1 MCCRTNGPVAFLV
14 FGRKKRIS
22 NKLASHPGGFM
33 LDTLFK
39 VIFWASLPLQ
49 LVAAIYLVKPLLVLL
64 VYPWRKHRLQVPAPA
79 QGKERDFAAIV
90 TAHGDARFI
99 APLVDSLLK
108 QAHQRHVVYVVADEC
123 DVSDLRFDP
132 AQVVVLQ
139 PAPPLH
145 SKIRS
150 IRHALDH
157 LVREPDVV
165 VVFDADNL
173 VHPQYLVEVNR
184 LFNAGYRAVMG
195 HIRAKK
201 PQGSYAQL
209 DSAGEIYTN
218 FMYRKASMALG
229 CSSNIDGKGLAV
241 DYQVYKTIDYQ
252 HLLGGFD
259 KKVQAD
265 LALKVP
271 QIAYADTAYVYDEK
285 IPDAGALRKQRTRW
299 INAYFKYFGLNARVL
314 AHALATL
321 NLRLAYFGL
330 NLLQPPLFL
339 VIGAGIGGGLLS
351 LVWGWPALFAW
362 GVALSAFLFSIPA
375 VLWLE
380 GAGMAVWRAAFKVPN
395 FIWQQLLAMFKMKK
409 ANKSFMRTEHHQVLY
424 IDDVLPQADL
434 PAQRNPPVR

>member
-1 MCCRTNGPVAFLV
+1 
-14 FGRKKRIS
+14 
-22 NKLASHPGGFM
+22 M
-33 LDTLFK
+33 LETLFK
-39 VIFWASLPLQ
+39 VVFWASLPLQ
-49 LVAAIYLVKPLLVLL
+49 LVVAIYLAKPLLVLL
-64 VYPWRKHRLQVPAPA
+64 VYPWRRHRLRVPAPA
-79 QGKERDFAAIV
+79 QGGEHDFAAIV

-99 APLVDSLLK
+99 PPLVDSLLK
-108 QAHQRHVVYVVADEC
+108 QTHKRYMVYVVADDC
-123 DVSDLRFDP
+123 DVSSLHFDP
-132 AQVVVLQ
+132 ARVVVLQ
-139 PAPPLH
+139 PTPPLH
-145 SKIRS
+145 SKVRS
-150 IRHALDH
+150 IRHALGH

-173 VHPQYLVEVNR
+173 AHPHYLAEVNH

-195 HIRAKK
+195 HIKAKK

-241 DYQVYKTIDYQ
+241 DYKVYQTIDYQ

-265 LALKVP
+265 LAVKVP

-299 INAYFKYFGLNARVL
+299 INAYFKYTGLNARVL
-314 AHALATL
+314 AQGVASL

-339 VIGAGIGGGLLS
+339 LIGASLSCAVVSLAWAWAWAWAWAMGLL
-351 LVWGWPALFAW
+351 LF
-362 GVALSAFLFSIPA
+362 LLSIP
-375 VLWLE
+375 VVMFME
-380 GAGMAVWRAAFKVPN
+380 GAGAAVWRAAFKVPS
-395 FIWQQLLAMFKMKK
+395 FMWQQLLAMLRMQK
-409 ANKSFMRTEHHQVLY
+409 ANQSFMQTEHHQVYY
-424 IDDVLPQADL
+424 IEDILPRQQEKA
-434 PAQRNPPVR
+434 